1 MNNACPTC
9 GAVYAV
15 AAKDVGR
22 KIKCKKCSTS
32 LIVADSGLVVDGPP
46 SAASPPPGTGTAAP
60 LVAAAVIE
68 DDEDDA
74 SVVKSKKVK
83 KPYDRAANGPPFIE
97 KIGGIPTIL
106 FGVGT
111 FFVIFFTFMTPIG
124 EASTAR
130 AKAGLDK
137 LKHEVAVKIKKLQPK
152 GKTAP
157 TEAEI
162 KKLGEDREKLTEEYE
177 KKGEEA
183 EENAASARTDNIRSA
198 LWDKYGQMFGFL
210 FLSFGCIGYLR
221 TEQALIMRIVA
232 AVILAFMMMI
242 MFTAGVGGCGGSK
255 LPLG

>member
-32 LIVADSGLVVDGPP
+32 LIVADSGLVVDSPP

-111 FFVIFFTFMTPIG
+111 FFVIFFTFMGPIG
-124 EASTAR
+124 DASAAR
-130 AKAGLDK
+130 ASVGAG
-137 LKHEVAVKIKKLQPK
+137 KLQAEK
-152 GKTAP
+152 A
-157 TEAEI
+157 AEI
-162 KKLGEDREKLTEEYE
+162 KRLTKAEKPNAETIKKTEEEYD
-177 KKGEEA
+177 KKIEA
-183 EENAASARTDNIRSA
+183 AMEDATSAKFSNIRSA
-198 LWDKYGQMFGFL
+198 YFDKYGQMFGFL
-210 FLSFGCIGYLR
+210 FLAFGCIGYLR